1 MFEGLFSD
9 SVAKLRIVAN
19 ITFVL
24 YVIAGGIMGYSF
36 ASAND
41 TFISFPIGIV
51 VGFGMGWLNTLMM
64 HVFANIA
71 ENIVAIGK
79 MIYKISENYPENHEN

>member
-1 MFEGLFSD
+1 MFETLFSN
-9 SVAKLRIVAN
+9 SGAKLRIVAN
-19 ITFVL
+19 ITFCL
-24 YVIAGGIMGYSF
+24 YVIWGGIVGYYF

-41 TFISFPIGIV
+41 TFIVFLIGIV
-51 VGFGMGWLNTLMM
+51 AGFIVGWLNTLMM

-79 MIYKISENYPENHEN
+79 MVYKISENYPENHEN